1 MIDLGAELRT
11 AGLSPEAIEAL
22 VDRAAERAVRRV
34 LDERERDT
42 LLDGNKAADYLG
54 VSPAAFKM
62 RRRRDASLDAL
73 AVGAGRFRR
82 WRRIDLDA
90 WMRDKR
96 IGARS

>member
-11 AGLSPEAIEAL
+11 AGLSPEAIAAL
-22 VDRAAERAVRRV
+22 VETAVERGVRKV

-42 LLDGNKAADYLG
+42 LLDGNHAADYLG
-54 VSPAAFKM
+54 LSPAAFKM
-62 RRRRDASLDAL
+62 RRRRDASLEAL

-82 WRRIDLDA
+82 WRRVDLDA

-96 IGARS
+96 SARQ